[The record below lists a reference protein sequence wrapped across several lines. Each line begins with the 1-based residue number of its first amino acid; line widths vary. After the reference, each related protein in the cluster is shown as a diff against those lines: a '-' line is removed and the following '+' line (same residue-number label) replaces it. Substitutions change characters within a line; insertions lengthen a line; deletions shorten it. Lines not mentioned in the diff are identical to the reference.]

1 MEKLFIIIIIIIL
14 GLLFYIANK
23 IAIKESEKN
32 IYVYPKTGNQYKVI
46 YRCKMKLP
54 IERTWIDSMIYIGLK
69 DGNFYVRE
77 RKDFFDKF
85 VKLKDWKNGNN
96 NK

>member
-1 MEKLFIIIIIIIL
+1 MEKLFIIIGVIIL
-14 GLLFYIANK
+14 CVLFYFASK
-23 IAIKESEKN
+23 KAIEESEKN

-54 IERTWIDSMIYIGLK
+54 IERTWIDAMIYIGLK

-77 RKDFFDKF
+77 RKEFFDKF
-85 VKLKDWKNGNN
+85 VKLNDWKDGT
-96 NK
+96 KDR

>member
-1 MEKLFIIIIIIIL
+1 MGKLFIIIGAIIL
-14 GLLFYIANK
+14 CVLFYFASK
-23 IAIKESEKN
+23 KAIEESEKN
-32 IYVYPKTGNQYKVI
+32 IYVYPETGNQYKVI

-54 IERTWIDSMIYIGLK
+54 IERTWIDAMIYIGLK

-85 VKLKDWKNGNN
+85 VKLNDWKNGI
-96 NK
+96 KDK